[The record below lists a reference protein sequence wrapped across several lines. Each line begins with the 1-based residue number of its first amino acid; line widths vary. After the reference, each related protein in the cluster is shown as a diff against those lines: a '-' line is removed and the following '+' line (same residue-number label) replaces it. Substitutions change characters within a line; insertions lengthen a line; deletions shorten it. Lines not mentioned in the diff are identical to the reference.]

1 MAQPT
6 DHNQLTDSSKIEEQ
20 IFLNVM
26 ADSLVLKGVK
36 DVRKQTGSEFLR
48 LNPPRGGDTFK
59 IKRWWTPGT
68 VSTVYESCTL
78 FQVTQGGLVCFLAVP
93 TEESSSIRI
102 DVAAD
107 FAFSFYDIA
116 RIKRAALMTDGME
129 VIEHYAFPAIS
140 GGKIMTVT
148 PPGAPERPSTA
159 PPAKTIDSASL
170 TGELNPTSGDTENYS
185 VDVTGNAS
193 PFTYTWTVSGG
204 TIDSGDG
211 TTSVSVTWGAAGSGS
226 LQCEV
231 GSDNADFDGN
241 KKTASLSA
249 TIGETFAQRVANAD
263 YSYAVTV
270 VDDGGDDVY
279 AIDGNNQE
287 TITAN
292 ANETIHFDLSDA
304 SLSGHP
310 FKIYTD
316 STKTTEVTVGVEQEG
331 DDLLFT
337 PPIAGSF
344 SYQCANHDDMG
355 GDITIS

>member
-1 MAQPT
+1 
-6 DHNQLTDSSKIEEQ
+6 
-20 IFLNVM
+20 M

-36 DVRKQTGSEFLR
+36 DVRKHTGSEFLR
-48 LNPPRGGDTFK
+48 VNPSRGGDTHK

-78 FQVTQGGLVCFLAVP
+78 LQVTQGGNVCFLALP
-93 TEESSSIRI
+93 TEESSSIRV

-107 FAFSFYDIA
+107 FVFSFFDIA
-116 RIKRAALMTDGME
+116 RIKRAALLDASMA

-148 PPGAPERPSTA
+148 PPGAPSRPSGDT
-159 PPAKTIDSASL
+159 TIDSASIA
-170 TGELNPTSGDTENYS
+170 GEENPTSGDTDSYTVS
-185 VDVTGNAS
+185 VTGDAT
-193 PFTYTWTVSGG
+193 PYTYSWTATGG
-204 TIDSGDG
+204 TIDSGSG
-211 TTSVSVTWGAAGSGS
+211 TSSVDVIWGSAGNGS
-226 LQCEV
+226 LQCV
-231 GSDNADFDGN
+231 VDSTNDDFDGTT
-241 KKTASLSA
+241 KTATLSA
-249 TIGETFAQRVANAD
+249 TIAATFANRVAGAD

-270 VDDGGDDVY
+270 VNDGGNDVY

-287 TITAN
+287 TVTAS
-292 ANETIHFDLSDA
+292 ANETIHFDLSDS

-316 STKTTEVTVGVEQEG
+316 STKTTEVTVGIEQNG
-331 DDLLFT
+331 TDLLFT

-344 SYQCANHDDMG
+344 SYQCANHANMG